1 MQVIQQ
7 IIEFVTSLK
16 HSPAIAFAATPQVAL
31 ARKPG
36 VNKPE
41 LLPAGDVV
49 NVIDLAGMLTPSQI
63 KVWHPCCQKGL
74 KAMMPLS
81 WVFSKHCVWGKH
93 FGNIRSSERAQYRGF
108 ILYLALKMESS
119 AL

>member
-63 KVWHPCCQKGL
+63 KVW
-74 KAMMPLS
+74 PLLP
-81 WVFSKHCVWGKH
+81 
-93 FGNIRSSERAQYRGF
+93 ERTQSHDASIMGF
-108 ILYLALKMESS
+108 LQALCLGETFWQHTQQ
-119 AL
+119 